1 MRKNAFLFTVGGG
14 AYVMLELVYRARSHI
29 TMFALGGGCFL
40 AIGQLGRMDP
50 RPPLPLRA
58 VVGSFICTAGELL
71 TGLIFNRT
79 YQIWDYRELPLNYQ
93 GQICLPFSLLW
104 VPLSALA
111 AVIFDWLDRKS
122 FRITKL

>member
-1 MRKNAFLFTVGGG
+1 
-14 AYVMLELVYRARSHI
+14 
-29 TMFALGGGCFL
+29 
-40 AIGQLGRMDP
+40 MDP